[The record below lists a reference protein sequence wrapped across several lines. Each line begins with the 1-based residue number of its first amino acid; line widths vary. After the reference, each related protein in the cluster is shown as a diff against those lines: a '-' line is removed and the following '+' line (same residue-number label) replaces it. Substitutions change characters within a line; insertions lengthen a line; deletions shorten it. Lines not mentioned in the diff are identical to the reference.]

1 MCHDFEVYTQFAIAL
16 GLRMKMFAANRV
28 LCCNPAF
35 AFGLA
40 LGSVPR
46 TLTRF
51 LKLIGS

>member
-1 MCHDFEVYTQFAIAL
+1 
-16 GLRMKMFAANRV
+16 MKMFAANRV

-40 LGSVPR
+40 PGSVPR

>member
-1 MCHDFEVYTQFAIAL
+1 
-16 GLRMKMFAANRV
+16 MKMFAANRV

-35 AFGLA
+35 AFGRR